1 MLREAELFVMAEQ
14 MTVEVLGRV
23 RTEHHQIVVPPWTTA
38 TATTPMTDPRA
49 PSSLWQLVNRAVG
62 DDLRLPALLAGAR
75 VEVDVDPPAAVDD
88 DLNARLATASA
99 GAIAS
104 VRRVVDGDAVVH
116 TPDGDLSTR
125 EHLARATVSR
135 SLLAHY
141 VAAYLGSTACPLPEE
156 LARPLW
162 ELTAPDAAR
171 WRALGLF
178 GEPMPLPDHVS
189 WRDRFLLTAGHPP
202 HPLGH

>member
-1 MLREAELFVMAEQ
+1 MLLESELFVMAAQ
-14 MTVEVLGRV
+14 MTDEVLGRV
-23 RTEHHQIVVPPWTTA
+23 GREHHHIAIPPWS
-38 TATTPMTDPRA
+38 TTPGVMA
-49 PSSLWQLVNRAVG
+49 AKSIWQLMNAAAE
-62 DDLRLPALLAGAR
+62 DDARVPVLLAGGR
-75 VEVDVDPPAAVDD
+75 VEPDAEPADVVDD
-88 DLNARLATASA
+88 DLCARSAAAS
-99 GAIAS
+99 GVAIES

-125 EHLARATVSR
+125 DFLARATVTR

-162 ELTAPDAAR
+162 ELTAPDAGR
-171 WRALGLF
+171 WRALGFF

>member
-23 RTEHHQIVVPPWTTA
+23 GPEHHHIVVPPWTT
-38 TATTPMTDPRA
+38 TTTPTDARA
-49 PSSLWQLVNRAVG
+49 PKSLWQLVNGAVG
-62 DDLRLPALLAGAR
+62 DDLRLPVLLAGGL
-75 VEVDVDPPAAVDD
+75 VEAAVDPPAAVGDE
-88 DLNARLATASA
+88 LHARLATASA
-99 GAIAS
+99 GAIAA

-125 EHLARATVSR
+125 DHLARATVSR

-171 WRALGLF
+171 WRSLGVF